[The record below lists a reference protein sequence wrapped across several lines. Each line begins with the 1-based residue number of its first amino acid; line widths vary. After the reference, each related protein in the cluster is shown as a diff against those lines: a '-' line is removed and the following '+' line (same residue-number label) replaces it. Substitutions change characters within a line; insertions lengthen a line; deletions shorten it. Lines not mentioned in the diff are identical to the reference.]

1 MSSVSDPSS
10 GSVEETSILLADTDP
25 RRHICLYKLMGK
37 RRIRPAPPPLPPLQC
52 CWSARLRLVQ
62 YHRCCCRHQ
71 RRPCSPLPPPLPA
84 AAMPCRRRPAARST
98 TAAACYCCR
107 AAAACCSV
115 CLLLL
120 LPVRLQMDL
129 KGQMIPDRCHCQTRH
144 LHHLINKIRM
154 HACTISKHPKAQG
167 WSPQQLFP
175 HVNWSLWSKFS
186 ATKEGC
192 TPSNTEQAWANLF
205 DLPSHRCQTTP
216 LHNAS
221 R

>member
-1 MSSVSDPSS
+1 M
-10 GSVEETSILLADTDP
+10 EETSILLADTDP

-120 LPVRLQMDL
+120 LLPERLQMDL